1 MDPHNWNQD
10 WERPTSVRLFDE
22 NGALGFKVNS
32 GIKIGGGCSR
42 GISMKGFNLFLRADT
57 YGDDFINFNLFPN
70 SEINQ
75 YKRFKLR
82 SGGNDFGQT
91 RIRDGV
97 NQSILYNQL
106 DIDLMAYQPVVL
118 YLNGEYWGFYGM
130 RELFNKHH
138 IASHHQVNA
147 DNIDLIKIPYSH
159 DRELKE
165 GDYIACLLYT
175 SPSPRDRQK
184 SRMPSSA

>member
-1 MDPHNWNQD
+1 
-10 WERPTSVRLFDE
+10 
-22 NGALGFKVNS
+22 
-32 GIKIGGGCSR
+32 
-42 GISMKGFNLFLRADT
+42 MKGFNLFLRADT

-165 GDYIACLLYT
+165 GDYIAWNELVDFISNNDFANASVYEEIEQKIDINEFINYHIAESVSYT
-175 SPSPRDRQK
+175 HLTLPTTPYV
-184 SRMPSSA
+184 